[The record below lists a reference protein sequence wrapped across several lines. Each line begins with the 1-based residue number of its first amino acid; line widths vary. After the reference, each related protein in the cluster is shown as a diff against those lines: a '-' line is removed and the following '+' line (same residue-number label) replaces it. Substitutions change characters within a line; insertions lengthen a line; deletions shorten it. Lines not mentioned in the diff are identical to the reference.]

1 MSVQPSNLRIEDVPE
16 ADWVDAAVGRLY
28 EHVMQY
34 VPAQLERQGQ
44 TCHGCG
50 KYLPSPAAGLVRLD
64 GKLEC
69 FSCALGFDSSS
80 D

>member
-1 MSVQPSNLRIEDVPE
+1 VSVQPSNLRTEDVPE

-28 EHVMQY
+28 ERVMQH
-34 VPAQLERQGQ
+34 VPAQFERQGH

-50 KYLPSPAAGLVRLD
+50 KSLPSPADGLVRLD

-69 FSCALGFDSSS
+69 FSCALGFGYTS